1 MKHSDFIAA
10 PESVQMYESLMP
22 ERERLA
28 RACRVMGK
36 LELTKSTFGH
46 ISHRIPGHE
55 LLLIRARGPGESGIR
70 YTSADDI
77 ILVDFEGHKVAGRDD
92 LHVPKEVFIHT
103 GLFKA
108 RPELGSVLHA
118 HPATVVLFSIC
129 QKPLLP
135 LVGAYDPSL
144 LRLVRDGIASYPRS
158 VLIHDEHLGRDL
170 ASVIRQ
176 SSTCVMRGHGITTCG
191 DTVEA
196 ATLNAIRLNDLAD
209 INYRACLLGEPQPI
223 SAEDMDYFDTLD
235 MGSDAPYWRYYCK
248 LTGED

>member
-1 MKHSDFIAA
+1 
-10 PESVQMYESLMP
+10 MYESLMP

-36 LELTKSTFGH
+36 LELTPSTFGH
-46 ISHRIPGHE
+46 ISHRIAGHD
-55 LLLIRARGPGESGIR
+55 LALIRARGPGESGIR

-77 ILVDFEGHKVAGRDD
+77 ILVDFEGRKIAGRDD

-118 HPATVVLFSIC
+118 HPRTVVLFSIC
-129 QKPLLP
+129 RKPLLP
-135 LVGAYDPSL
+135 LTGAYDPSL
-144 LRLVRDGIASYPRS
+144 LRLVTEGIAEYPS
-158 VLIHDEHLGRDL
+158 SILIHDDPLGRDL

-176 SSTCVMRGHGITTCG
+176 SSTCIMRGHGITTCG
-191 DTVEA
+191 ASVEE
-196 ATLNAIRLNDLAD
+196 ATLNAIRINELAE
-209 INYRACLLGEPQPI
+209 INYRAQLLGDPQPI
-223 SAEDMDYFDTLD
+223 SAQDQEFFAQLEVGR
-235 MGSDAPYWRYYCK
+235 GSDAPYWRYYCK